1 MQSEKAIIV
10 DDTRRKRI
18 LYRANH
24 RGMKEA
30 DVLIGRFAERHLG
43 DLTPEQVDRFE
54 SLMDEL
60 DLDIMD
66 WIMDREPVPARHDT
80 DVFAMLKAFQPA
92 AEREDYR

>member
-1 MQSEKAIIV
+1 M
-10 DDTRRKRI
+10 DDIRRKRI

-30 DVLIGRFAERHLG
+30 DVLIGRFAERHL
-43 DLTPEQVDRFE
+43 DELSPEQVDRFE

-66 WIMDREPVPARHDT
+66 WIMDRTPVPERHDT

-92 AEREDYR
+92 AHREDYR

>member
-1 MQSEKAIIV
+1 MDEI
-10 DDTRRKRI
+10 RRKRI

-30 DVLIGRFAERHLG
+30 DVLIGRFAETHLL
-43 DLTPEQVDRFE
+43 DLTPDQVDRFE
-54 SLMDEL
+54 SLMEEL

-66 WIMDREPVPARHDT
+66 WIMEREPVPPHHDT

-92 AEREDYR
+92 AAREDYR